1 MSLNRGNDALTRLE
15 TGVTATWWCVVP
27 NLHLL
32 RILEAVEYYGIGIK
46 RLRRIAEEGE
56 HIFAVQVENNRWMI
70 HRRKFE
76 EYLNTYYFSGKKYE
90 GDIPVKVF

>member
-1 MSLNRGNDALTRLE
+1 MS
-15 TGVTATWWCVVP
+15 VP
-27 NLHLL
+27 KMKGADRMAEELRINEKYLL
-32 RILEAVEYYGIGIK
+32 RIVEAAEYYGIGIK

-90 GDIPVKVF
+90 GDIPGKVF

>member
-15 TGVTATWWCVVP
+15 TGVTATWWRVVP

-32 RILEAVEYYGIGIK
+32 RIVEAVEYYGIGIK

>member
-32 RILEAVEYYGIGIK
+32 RIVEAVEYYGIGIK